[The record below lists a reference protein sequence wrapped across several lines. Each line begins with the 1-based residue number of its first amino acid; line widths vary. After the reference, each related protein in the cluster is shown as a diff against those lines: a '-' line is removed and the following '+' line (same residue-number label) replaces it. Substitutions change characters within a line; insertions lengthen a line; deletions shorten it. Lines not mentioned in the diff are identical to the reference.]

1 MRHTSN
7 WIPAI
12 LLSLVPWLMVLGNSV
27 LIPGLPEMADRMQVT
42 RLQISLLITLFSL
55 PAGVVIPFAGMLSDR
70 FGRKAVIAPALLVFG
85 AGGLVAGLSSW
96 FLPRPYPFVL
106 AGRVIQGLGAA
117 GTAPIAMALV
127 GDLFQG
133 AERARVLG
141 INEAGN
147 AFGKVV
153 SPIVGAAVG
162 LLAWF
167 AVFFVF
173 PVLCLPLAAA
183 IWWLIPS
190 RKGEPGARRTGG
202 DAGGR
207 SYFGNLL
214 QVFRRE
220 GRWLSVTYLCGATA
234 LFTLFG
240 VLFYLSE
247 LLEKQYGIDGIRKGL
262 ILAIPLGVLTLT
274 SVAAGIIIR
283 RRQRRMKRMLIGGL
297 CGMAASLM
305 ACGWLA
311 QRAWPLVALLSLSA
325 LGTGCV
331 LPSLNMLI
339 TSAVDSALRGVVTS
353 FYGSVRFLG
362 VAAGPPAITYL
373 MTWPRVWMFAAVAA
387 LCVVCA
393 GLAVWFIRPQ
403 ETSPGGGRTT
413 PGSVHGQRGASLRVR
428 RRTQA

>member
-7 WIPAI
+7 WTPAI

-27 LIPGLPEMADRMQVT
+27 LIPGLPEMANRMQVS
-42 RLQISLLITLFSL
+42 RLQISLVITLFSL

-85 AGGLVAGLSSW
+85 AGGLMAGLASW

-183 IWWLIPS
+183 IWWLVPS
-190 RKGEPGARRTGG
+190 RKGEPAASRTDGGAE
-202 DAGGR
+202 GR
-207 SYFGNLL
+207 SYFSNLL

-247 LLEKQYGIDGIRKGL
+247 LLEKQYGIDGLRKGL

-283 RRQRRMKRMLIGGL
+283 RRRRRMKWMLIGGL
-297 CGMAASLM
+297 CSMAASLV
-305 ACGWLA
+305 ACGSLA
-311 QRAWPLVALLSLSA
+311 QRAWPLVCLLSLSA

-373 MTWPRVWMFAAVAA
+373 MTLPRVWMFAAVAA

-393 GLAVWFIRPQ
+393 VLAVWFIRSE
-403 ETSPGGGRTT
+403 ETSPGGGRTS
-413 PGSVHGQRGASLRVR
+413 PGSVHGEGGASLRLR
-428 RRTQA
+428 RRTKA

>member
-1 MRHTSN
+1 MRHTSR
-7 WIPAI
+7 WISAI

-27 LIPGLPEMADRMQVT
+27 LIPGLPEMANRMQVT
-42 RLQISLLITLFSL
+42 RLQVSLLITLFSL
-55 PAGVVIPFAGMLSDR
+55 PAGVIIPFAGMLSDR
-70 FGRKAVIAPALLVFG
+70 FGRKAVIIPSLLVFG
-85 AGGLVAGLSSW
+85 AGGLVAGLACG

-141 INEAGN
+141 IHEAGN

-153 SPIVGAAVG
+153 SPVVGAAVG

-167 AVFFVF
+167 AAFFVF

-183 IWWLIPS
+183 IWWRVPS
-190 RKGEPGARRTGG
+190 RGGEPDARRTESG
-202 DAGGR
+202 AEER

-214 QVFRRE
+214 QVFPRE
-220 GRWLSVTYLCGATA
+220 GRWLSIACACGATA

-240 VLFYLSE
+240 MLFYLSD
-247 LLEKQYGIDGIRKGL
+247 LLEKQYGLDGLKKGF

-274 SVAAGIIIR
+274 SVAAGIAIR
-283 RRQRRMKRMLIGGL
+283 RRRRRMKWMLVGGL

-311 QRAWPLVALLSLSA
+311 PRAGTLVALLSLSA

-339 TSAVDSALRGVVTS
+339 TSAVSSALRGVVTS

-362 VAAGPPAITYL
+362 VAAGPPAITSL
-373 MTWPRVWMFAAVAA
+373 MNLPRLWMFSAVAA
-387 LCVVCA
+387 LCILCA
-393 GLAVWFIRPQ
+393 GLAVWLIRPE
-403 ETSPGGGRTT
+403 ETSPGGGADNPRLLSRR
-413 PGSVHGQRGASLRVR
+413 GSSLRP
-428 RRTQA
+428 TANA